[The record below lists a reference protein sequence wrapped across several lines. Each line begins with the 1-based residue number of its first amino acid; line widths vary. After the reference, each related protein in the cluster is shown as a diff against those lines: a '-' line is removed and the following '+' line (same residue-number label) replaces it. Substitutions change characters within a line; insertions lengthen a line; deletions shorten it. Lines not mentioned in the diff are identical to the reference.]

1 MPRRYHHGE
10 LPEALVSGSLE
21 LIAERG
27 LRGFSVAEVAR
38 RAGVSPAA
46 PYRHFADK
54 EELLA
59 AVARAIADDLAA
71 RVRARAAE
79 RDEPVEKL
87 AGAAGAYTEF
97 MIEHRAGLHV
107 VFDAE
112 LRQARHEALMTSSR
126 VLMDEF
132 LALALEVAPDAREAL
147 ELMEQLLAQAHGYAR
162 FHLDGIFAQ
171 HGYSAELVVEKS
183 VEAARVV
190 VLGRGRHAEPPA
202 G

>member
-10 LPEALVSGSLE
+10 LREALVAGSLE

-27 LRGFSVAEVAR
+27 MRGFSVAEVAR

-54 EELLA
+54 DELLT
-59 AVARAIADDLAA
+59 AVARAVAEGIGA
-71 RVRARAAE
+71 RVRERASE
-79 RDEPVEKL
+79 VDDPVDKL
-87 AGAAGAYTEF
+87 SAAAGAYPEF

-112 LRQARHEALMTSSR
+112 LRRVRREELMDSSR
-126 VLMDEF
+126 ALMDEF
-132 LALALEVAPDAREAL
+132 LGLAVASVGEPREAL

-171 HGYSAELVVEKS
+171 HGYGTELVAQKS
-183 VEAARVV
+183 VEAARMVII
-190 VLGRGRHAEPPA
+190 GRRRASTED
-202 G
+202 